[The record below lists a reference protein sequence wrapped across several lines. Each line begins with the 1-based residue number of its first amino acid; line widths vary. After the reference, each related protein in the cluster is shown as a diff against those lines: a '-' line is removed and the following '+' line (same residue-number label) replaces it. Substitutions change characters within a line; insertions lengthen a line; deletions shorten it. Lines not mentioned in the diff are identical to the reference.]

1 MLSLSGGLHQSLG
14 ELLDGLSISLEGP
27 RMWELLQG
35 HSEGMVLGS
44 GFVLG
49 IQELEK

>member
-1 MLSLSGGLHQSLG
+1 MLGLSGSLHQSLG
-14 ELLDGLSISLEGP
+14 ELLDRLSISLEDP

-35 HSEGMVLGS
+35 HSEGMVLGL